1 MWRKFAKEASSRK
14 IKFSAFKFS
23 HTGSI
28 TSPHTQTLFN
38 SPYPLMDSLRLGVLS
53 AQKHNLG
60 RSHFA
65 QSVNTLSLRSY
76 ASIAEAIAS
85 TDDADSDLSGSEEI
99 QELIDQISKE
109 SDYKTGSSL
118 SSFNKQPKKM
128 VAGMG
133 SGKYYMLKRRQIKM
147 ETEAWEQAAKEYQEL
162 LTDMCEQK
170 LAPNLPYVKSLFLG
184 WFEPLRDA
192 ITKDQETCREN
203 YRLTHAPYIDKLPA
217 DMMAVITMHKLVGL
231 LMTNVGEVGSV
242 RVVQAACQIGEAIEN
257 EARIHRFLESTKK
270 KKNLTDEK
278 LEGASDPKEQENLRK
293 KVTNLIKKQKLQQV
307 KGILKG
313 RDDSKPWGQEAHVK
327 VGCRLIQLLTETAYI
342 QPPVDQL
349 GDSPLDVRPAFV
361 HCLKNITKDAQKGR
375 RYGVI
380 ECDPLVLKGIE
391 KTARHMVI
399 PYMPMLVPPL
409 NWTGNDDRSMR
420 SWIEFSVFL
429 AGSNS
434 SLDLSSNYIKGA
446 CVPEEAIEQ
455 EPVTE
460 VLKQLPTQP
469 VCASVCGSSHTT
481 TSPCLEISCYQQ
493 LFLLQVQSFQQ
504 LCHLP
509 PGYWYD
515 QGAYL
520 FLPSYVMRTHGARQ
534 QRESVKR
541 TPKSQLEPVFEA
553 LDTLGNTKWR
563 VNKRLLGVIDRMWAS
578 GGCLAGLVDREDVPL
593 PEELDT
599 EDEAE
604 IRKWKWKVKAVKK
617 ENSERHSQRCD
628 VELKLAVARKM
639 KDEEGFYYPHNLD
652 FRGRAYPMHPYL
664 NHLGSDL
671 CRGILEFA
679 EGRPLG
685 KSGLRWL
692 KIHLANLYAGGVDK
706 LSYEGRVAFTE
717 NHLDDIFD
725 SADRPLEGKRWW
737 LGAEDPLQCLA
748 ACINVAEAMRSSSP
762 ETTISHI
769 PVHMDGSCNGLQH
782 YAALG
787 RDKLGAA
794 AVNLVGGDKPADVY
808 SGIAAR
814 VLEIMQHDAE
824 KDPATNPAA
833 SHAKILIDQVDRKLV
848 KQTVMTSVYGV
859 TYIGARD
866 QIKKRLKERDAIADD
881 TALFAA
887 ACYTAKTTLTA
898 LEEMFEAARSIM
910 NWLGEC
916 AKEKS
921 LDPGVPVFLTDNLE
935 TTLLNVIAAENRPVR
950 WTTPLGLHVV
960 QPYRI
965 LGRHLIKT
973 SLQILALQRETDKVM
988 AKRQRTAFPPN
999 FVHSLDGSHMMMT
1012 AVACK
1017 RAGLNFAG
1025 VHDSYWTHACDVD
1038 EMNRILREKFVE
1050 LYEKPILENLL
1061 ESFQK
1066 SFPNLNFPPLPER
1079 GDFDLREVLDSP
1091 YFFN

>member
-1 MWRKFAKEASSRK
+1 
-14 IKFSAFKFS
+14 
-23 HTGSI
+23 
-28 TSPHTQTLFN
+28 
-38 SPYPLMDSLRLGVLS
+38 MDSHRLGVLS

-76 ASIAEAIAS
+76 ASVAEAIAS

-109 SDYKTGSSL
+109 SDYKTSSSL

-270 KKNLTDEK
+270 KKNLTNEKLEGTDEK
-278 LEGASDPKEQENLRK
+278 LEGASDPKEQEKLRK

-307 KGILKG
+307 RGILKG

-349 GDSPLDVRPAFV
+349 GDTPLDVRPAFV

-409 NWTGNDDRSMR
+409 NWTG
-420 SWIEFSVFL
+420 
-429 AGSNS
+429 
-434 SLDLSSNYIKGA
+434 
-446 CVPEEAIEQ
+446 
-455 EPVTE
+455 
-460 VLKQLPTQP
+460 
-469 VCASVCGSSHTT
+469 
-481 TSPCLEISCYQQ
+481 
-493 LFLLQVQSFQQ
+493 
-504 LCHLP
+504 
-509 PGYWYD
+509 YD

-534 QRESVKR
+534 QREAVRR

-639 KDEEGFYYPHNLD
+639 KDEDGFYYPHNLD

-737 LGAEDPLQCLA
+737 LGAEDPFQCLA

-814 VLEIMQHDAE
+814 VLEIMQNDAE

-833 SHAKILIDQVDRKLV
+833 LHAKILIDQVDRKLV

-916 AKEKS
+916 AK
-921 LDPGVPVFLTDNLE
+921 
-935 TTLLNVIAAENRPVR
+935 VIAAENRPVR

-973 SLQILALQRETDKVM
+973 SLQVLALQRETDKVM

-1017 RAGLNFAG
+1017 KEGLNFAG

-1050 LYEKPILENLL
+1050 LYERPILENLL

-1066 SFPNLNFPPLPER
+1066 SFPKLNFPPLPER